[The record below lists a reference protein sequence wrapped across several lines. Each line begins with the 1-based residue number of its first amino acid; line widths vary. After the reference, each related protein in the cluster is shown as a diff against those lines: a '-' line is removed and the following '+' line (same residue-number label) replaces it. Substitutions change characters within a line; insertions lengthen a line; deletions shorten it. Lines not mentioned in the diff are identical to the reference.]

1 MSSKTF
7 AEFMREERR
16 LVILRIL
23 ADMPQYRTNSSV
35 LAGMLEHLGVPST
48 RDQVNTDLDWL
59 KEQGLVEVEDLD
71 FIRVARLTGRGGDVA
86 AGKATVSGVKRPS
99 AH

>member
-1 MSSKTF
+1 MSKTF
-7 AEFMREERR
+7 AEVMREERR

-23 ADMPQYRTNSSV
+23 ADSPQYRTNSSV
-35 LAGMLEHLGVPST
+35 LASMLEHLGVPST

-59 KEQGLVEVEDLD
+59 AEQGLVVIEDLD
-71 FIRVARLTGRGGDVA
+71 FIRVAVLTARGGDVA
-86 AGKATVSGVKRPS
+86 CGKATVSGVKRPS